1 MNHKDYQGSSDKCQ
15 IITTHDITH
24 KLVWKI
30 LPHVFEDAFFRTVLS
45 AEFPLLNT
53 ILQIAKSDDRPLVL
67 KIHLNIFF
75 QTSLFYKHF
84 LKTKLLLARRKT
96 GSGICTVWL
105 TKREWGTFAF
115 SLSDGNKPL
124 ACHKL
129 CHQVYIQSCLTV
141 YKAHVNKPW
150 TYLFYSISY
159 KRIIILWMLSCRQ
172 I

>member
-1 MNHKDYQGSSDKCQ
+1 MPNNLRVRVKIISSTYPE
-15 IITTHDITH
+15 TTHDITQI
-24 KLVWKI
+24 LVWKI

-45 AEFPLLNT
+45 AESPLLNT
-53 ILQIAKSDDRPLVL
+53 ILQIAKSDDGPLIL

-84 LKTKLLLARRKT
+84 LKTKLLLVRRKT

-105 TKREWGTFAF
+105 TKREWGRGRERQIIITILELKKILTFAF

-129 CHQVYIQSCLTV
+129 CHQV
-141 YKAHVNKPW
+141 
-150 TYLFYSISY
+150 
-159 KRIIILWMLSCRQ
+159 
-172 I
+172 